1 MKKINHYYS
10 QLLSNTWANLA
21 LKTIIWGLLTGL
33 LMLII
38 RGILFIYADELKT
51 PLTKPPEMLPYPE
64 ISPLQLVC
72 ANLLIILIGAI
83 FFWRLYQKNRP

>member
-1 MKKINHYYS
+1 MKKINYYYS

-33 LMLII
+33 IMLII

-51 PLTKPPEMLPYPE
+51 PLTKLP
-64 ISPLQLVC
+64 
-72 ANLLIILIGAI
+72 
-83 FFWRLYQKNRP
+83 

>member
-1 MKKINHYYS
+1 MYKMIKLSARYNIQINMKKINYYYS

-51 PLTKPPEMLPYPE
+51 PLTKPPEMLPYP
-64 ISPLQLVC
+64 
-72 ANLLIILIGAI
+72 
-83 FFWRLYQKNRP
+83 